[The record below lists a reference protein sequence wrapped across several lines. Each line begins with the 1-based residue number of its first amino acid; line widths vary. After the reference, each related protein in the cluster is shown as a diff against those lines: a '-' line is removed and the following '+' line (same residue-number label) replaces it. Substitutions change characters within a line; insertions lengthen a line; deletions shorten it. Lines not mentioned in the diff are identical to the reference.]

1 MENSFAHQFPQLTE
15 ETQKTS
21 ASTGSVIALSE
32 DTAQTGVASDEV
44 ESIAESMTHK
54 STKDVVNRENSSKD
68 DHNKENVH
76 MIKKRPSNKNG
87 TTAIKKLSLSKKKAN
102 SIGDKS
108 RVKPGIHAQDM
119 HAFTQ
124 F

>member
-21 ASTGSVIALSE
+21 ASTGSIIVLSE

-44 ESIAESMTHK
+44 ESVAESMSHK
-54 STKDVVNRENSSKD
+54 SAKDDKNREHSSQD

-76 MIKKRPSNKNG
+76 MIKKMPSNKNG

-102 SIGDKS
+102 TGAKS